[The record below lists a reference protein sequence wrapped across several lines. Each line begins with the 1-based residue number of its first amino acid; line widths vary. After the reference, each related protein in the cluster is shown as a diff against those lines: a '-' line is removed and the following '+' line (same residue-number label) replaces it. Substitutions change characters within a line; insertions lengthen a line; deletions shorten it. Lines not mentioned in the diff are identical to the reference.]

1 MVNLELKL
9 FGTMLYTGDFSP
21 LAQGDVTEDTCL
33 LDQSKAICNYI
44 TSYSYSTNHAA
55 KYPSLAIVQAA
66 FPHITLPVPD
76 PGDTVAALA
85 HEVRLNRLR
94 ADIKT
99 MATDLEV
106 VSKMPNPLE
115 ELDKASAKL
124 RKMSEP
130 LRRSKHLSLKKTIQG
145 FIAEYADGNVLP
157 DGIPWPWPSLQK
169 ATRGQHRKEAYFFA
183 GRPKSRKTFT
193 ASEVAVRDFIDQGER
208 VLFFTPEMPPRQIM
222 LRAIASMA
230 KIRYTE
236 FKNGELDE
244 AEVSRLCEVAEM
256 FGELDNEDDDAY
268 TLRMSR
274 ALANRFPDKPCPTFD
289 VLQSTGRDVAWM
301 RTQIEIF
308 RPSIVVCDSFYRQ
321 DSGGRKYDSD
331 WKAIAGVSRLIKD
344 MAMEN
349 NVVLIGTVQL
359 NRDAESKIGSLA
371 NVALSDAIGQDGDII
386 FRVVTGK
393 IGGEDRSALVVLG
406 GRELPFD
413 GLLINNKPCWDMNEI
428 GPITNKKQVL
438 DLMAKE
444 DEEDEAQEGEPSQ
457 RRKMP
462 SKAGEKARKIAES
475 RLGGNDFGGATTE
488 HDQ

>member
-21 LAQGDVTEDTCL
+21 LAHGEITEDTCT
-33 LDQSKAICNYI
+33 LDQAKALYNYV
-44 TSYSYSTNHAA
+44 TSYSYATNHAA
-55 KYPSLAIVQAA
+55 KYPSLSIVQAA
-66 FPHITLPVPD
+66 FPHITIPAPD
-76 PGDTVAALA
+76 PGDTVGALA
-85 HEVRLNRLR
+85 YEVRLNKLR

-99 MATDLEV
+99 MSTDLEV
-106 VSKMPNPLE
+106 VAKMPDPLG

-130 LRRSKHLSLKKTIQG
+130 LRRSKHMSLKKTIQG

-157 DGIPWPWPSLQK
+157 DGIRWPWPALQK

-193 ASEVAVRDFIDQGER
+193 ASEVAVRDFIDEGER

-222 LRAIASMA
+222 LRGIASMA

-236 FKNGELDE
+236 FKNGELDD
-244 AEVSRLCEVAEM
+244 AEVARLCEIGEM
-256 FGELDNEDDDAY
+256 FGELENEDDDAY
-268 TLRMSR
+268 SFRMTR
-274 ALANRFPDKPCPTFD
+274 ALAERFPGKPVPSFD

-301 RTQIEIF
+301 RTQVEIF
-308 RPSIVVCDSFYRQ
+308 QPSVVVCDSFYRQ
-321 DSGGRKYDSD
+321 DSGGKKYDSD
-331 WKAIAGVSRLIKD
+331 WKAVAGVSRLIKD
-344 MAMEN
+344 MAMEC
-349 NVVLIGTVQL
+349 NVVLIGTIQL

-386 FRVVTGK
+386 FRVVTGQ

-406 GRELPFD
+406 GRELPFE
-413 GLLINNKPCWDMNEI
+413 GILINNKPCWDMTEI

-444 DEEDEAQEGEPSQ
+444 DSEDEAEGGG
-457 RRKMP
+457 RKGKDKP
-462 SKAGEKARKIAES
+462 ASKSIETAKKIAAS
-475 RLGGNDFGGATTE
+475 RLGGNDFDAP
-488 HDQ
+488 DVP